1 MRGNL
6 VNLNVNP
13 CKMCMPMGA
22 VTACYGIK
30 KCMSILH
37 GSQGCSTYIR
47 RHMATHY
54 NEPVDIAS
62 SSLTE
67 EGTVYGGE
75 QNLLKG
81 LKNLITIYKPEVI
94 AVETTCLAETIGEDI
109 DRIIDKFLRENPEAK
124 DVEIISIPSAGYAGT
139 QFEGYMKA
147 LYRIVSQVE
156 MEVYNNNKINV
167 ITAPLSPG
175 DTRYLKELLE
185 SFSLDYILL
194 PDLSENLD
202 GVYQPEYE
210 KLPSKGT
217 DIRDI
222 RKMGG
227 AAFTI
232 EISSFTD
239 ENPSVAEYLFEKYQV
254 PYEKCNMPVSL
265 RDNDTLIR
273 LLARLS
279 GKEIPDKLKKE
290 RGRFLDAMIDAH
302 KYNGEARAAVFGEPD
317 FVYSTVRLCVE
328 NGILPILVA
337 TGSKCPSIVSKLTEE
352 IKEVAERY
360 FVDKFEILSDT
371 DFKTIEEK
379 ARELNVNVLIGNSDG
394 RRISE
399 NLKIDLVRRSFP
411 IHDRVGGQRLRTLGY
426 NGALTF
432 LDDISNVILAG
443 KETGFRKELYSKYFK
458 EGLQN
463 KSQTDEKN
471 IQFGSFHDE
480 NQNEWTRE
488 IAMNG
493 KTQEQSIE
501 EDSHCIAE
509 KKSLEIRDIT
519 EVTNIENASQ
529 KAGITITEK
538 VTELS
543 PEEKSK
549 THPCYNCGAH
559 DYARM
564 HLPIAPKCNISC
576 NYCVRKYD
584 CPNESRPGVTTQILG
599 PEEAYEK
606 YMNVKK
612 KVPKLTVIGI
622 AGPGDALANFEETK
636 RTLTLIR
643 QEDKEV
649 TFCLSTN
656 GLMLPQY
663 ADELI
668 ALGVSHITVTMN
680 AVDPKIGAKIYRH
693 VNYMGNSYFGET
705 AAAILMS
712 NQMAGIK
719 MLASRGIVCKVNIV
733 MIKGVNDEHIPE
745 VVSKVKELGAAITN
759 IMQLIPV
766 EGSVFEKL
774 PLVNNQEIMAMRKK
788 CGETMKQMYHCKQC
802 RADAIG
808 ALGDDRS
815 IEFNA
820 CHGKILP
827 VNKEETFKQRKI
839 LDQQDTREQQKI
851 LDQQD
856 ANEQQKILDQQ
867 DTNEQQKILDQQDT
881 NEQQKIFD
889 QQDINEQQII
899 FDQQDMYDQQ
909 KIHEQAKE
917 QQECSKHIYV
927 AVATKSGVLVDQH
940 FGQVSEFYIYD
951 YKDGT
956 AQFKER
962 RVVEKYCNGSLEC
975 DEKEDKITSIL
986 KTIAD
991 CTAVVAMRIGESPK
1005 LKLKEKGIHVLATYD
1020 RIEDSVKKAVAECK
1034 LSV

>member
-109 DRIIDKFLRENPEAK
+109 DRIIDKFYRENPEAK
-124 DVEIISIPSAGYAGT
+124 EVEIISIPSAGYAGT
-139 QFEGYMKA
+139 QFEGYIKA
-147 LYRIVSQVE
+147 LYSIVSQVQMDE
-156 MEVYNNNKINV
+156 NKNNKINV

-185 SFSLDYILL
+185 SFSLEYILL

-232 EISSFTD
+232 EISSFTE

-273 LLARLS
+273 LLSKLS
-279 GKEIPDKLKKE
+279 GKEIPEKIKKE

-302 KYNGEARAAVFGEPD
+302 KYNGEARAAVYGEPD
-317 FVYSTVRLCVE
+317 FVYSAVRLCVE

-337 TGSKCPSIVSKLTEE
+337 TGSKCPSIIPKLTEE
-352 IKEVAERY
+352 IKEVADRY
-360 FVDKFEILSDT
+360 FVEDFEILSDT

-379 ARELNVNVLIGNSDG
+379 ARELKVNVLIGNSDG

-411 IHDRVGGQRLRTLGY
+411 IHDRVGGQRLRTIGY

-443 KETGFRKELYSKYFK
+443 KETGFRKELYVKYFK

-463 KSQTDEKN
+463 GVEMEDKKNQSEKLQN
-471 IQFGSFHDE
+471 E
-480 NQNEWTRE
+480 NQNVWTKAANINE
-488 IAMNG
+488 KIKVA
-493 KTQEQSIE
+493 
-501 EDSHCIAE
+501 AE
-509 KKSLEIRDIT
+509 AT
-519 EVTNIENASQ
+519 ERT
-529 KAGITITEK
+529 
-538 VTELS
+538 

-549 THPCYNCGAH
+549 THPCFNCGAH

-584 CPNESRPGVTTQILG
+584 CPNESRPGVTTQVLN

-606 YMNVKK
+606 YLYVKK
-612 KVPKLTVIGI
+612 KVPKLSVIGI

-643 QEDKEV
+643 QEDKAV

-663 ADELI
+663 AEELI

-745 VVSKVKELGAAITN
+745 VVRKVKDLGATITN

-808 ALGDDRS
+808 ALGEDRS

-820 CHGKILP
+820 CHGKGAP
-827 VNKEETFKQRKI
+827 EDKEETHKQQGVRKQPKLSQQQEI
-839 LDQQDTREQQKI
+839 QELYKIQDQQEQVDRQELLDGQELLDRQELFDGQELPDRQKLFQEL
-851 LDQQD
+851 LDRQELRDHQ
-856 ANEQQKILDQQ
+856 ETLKQEK
-867 DTNEQQKILDQQDT
+867 T
-881 NEQQKIFD
+881 
-889 QQDINEQQII
+889 
-899 FDQQDMYDQQ
+899 
-909 KIHEQAKE
+909 HEQTEE
-917 QQECSKHIYV
+917 QQERNKHIYV

-940 FGQVSEFYIYD
+940 FGQVSEFYIFE
-951 YKDGT
+951 YKNGT

-962 RVVEKYCNGSLEC
+962 RVVEKYCNGALDC
-975 DEKEDKITSIL
+975 DEKEDKISSIL
-986 KTIAD
+986 NTISD
-991 CTAVVAMRIGESPK
+991 CIAVVAMRIGESPK
-1005 LKLKEKGIHVLATYD
+1005 SKLKEKGIHVLATYD
-1020 RIEDSVKKAVAECK
+1020 RIEDSVIKAVNECK